1 MKKIYIL
8 VLLTVMLLATPMTE
22 EKALELFEA
31 IKQSEYSWVV
41 SQWDNEMKIKTQSR
55 SSGRKSLWDD
65 DQDPI
70 DSKDNAIRY
79 PQDRVVVGGH
89 P

>member
-1 MKKIYIL
+1 MKKLYIL
-8 VLLTVMLLATPMTE
+8 VLLTVMLMASPLTE
-22 EKALELFEA
+22 EKALELFDA

-41 SQWDNEMKIKTQSR
+41 SQWDNEMKIKTQTR

-65 DQDPI
+65 DEDPL
-70 DSKDNAIRY
+70 DNKDNAAHY
-79 PQDRVVVGGH
+79 PKDH

>member
-8 VLLTVMLLATPMTE
+8 VLLTIMLMASPLTE
-22 EKALELFEA
+22 EKALELFDA

-41 SQWDNEMKIKTQSR
+41 AQWDNEMKIKTQTR

-65 DQDPI
+65 DLDPI
-70 DSKDNAIRY
+70 NEKDNSSYY
-79 PQDRVVVGGH
+79 PKDH
-89 P
+89 PAGI

>member
-8 VLLTVMLLATPMTE
+8 ISLTVMLMATAPMTE

-31 IKQSEYSWVV
+31 IKQSEYSWVI
-41 SQWDNEMKIKTQSR
+41 SQWDNEMKIKTQTR

-65 DQDPI
+65 DENPI
-70 DSKDNAIRY
+70 DSKDNSAHY
-79 PQDRVVVGGH
+79 PKNDH
-89 P
+89 PAGI